1 MSKHNLIQ
9 TDDDDQ
15 RTSCT
20 KQTDDLELLII
31 ASEAEIT
38 SVEWVLDLQS
48 SDSHNIS

>member
-1 MSKHNLIQ
+1 MSKHNLIR

-15 RTSCT
+15 RTSRT
-20 KQTDDLELLII
+20 KQTDDLDLLII